1 MTSAS
6 SRSSATPLRVGVV
19 GLGWAGQQHIAA
31 YSARPDVELVGIAG
45 LEDDARA
52 ELTAQ
57 FDVPFAVADWRELL
71 DGTPLDAISVAV
83 PTFLHAPIAIAAL
96 ERGIHVLSEK
106 PIART
111 GAEAADMVAAA
122 RAAGRVLQV
131 AFNHRK
137 RGDVR
142 ALAEQID
149 SGALGR
155 IYHVR
160 ASWLRRSGI
169 PSLGSWFTSKEL
181 AGGGPLA
188 DIGVHIIDA
197 VLDLMGE
204 PRVLSASA
212 VTHAEFGPRGLG
224 GPDAAEGGKQFTGSA
239 FDVEDFATVLL
250 RLEGGGSVA
259 LDTSWASYRPEG
271 DEFGFVVYGTE
282 GGAELRVVDYAPTT
296 DVALYAGTADTG
308 ADRVLPGGEPAGH
321 QGVIDEFVEIVR
333 NPSLWP
339 AADGRIAARRAAII
353 DACYLS
359 AAEGREVAVEAFEAE
374 VVR

>member
-1 MTSAS
+1 MTPTSSAS
-6 SRSSATPLRVGVV
+6 APLRVGVV

-31 YSARPDVELVGIAG
+31 YAANPDVDLVAIAG
-45 LEDDARA
+45 LEDAPRA
-52 ELTAQ
+52 ELAEQ
-57 FDVPFAVADWRELL
+57 FGIPVAVADWQELFSS
-71 DGTPLDAISVAV
+71 TPLDAVSVAV

-96 ERGIHVLSEK
+96 QRGIHVLSEK
-106 PIART
+106 PIARSA
-111 GAEAADMVAAA
+111 AEAAEMVSAA

-131 AFNHRK
+131 AFNHRQ

-142 ALAEQID
+142 ALAAEVA

-169 PSLGSWFTSKEL
+169 PALGSWFTSREL
-181 AGGGPLA
+181 AGGGPLV
-188 DIGVHIIDA
+188 DIGVHMIDA

-224 GPDAAEGGKQFTGSA
+224 GPDAATGGKQFTGSA

-250 RLEGGGSVA
+250 RVEGGASVA

-282 GGAELRVVDYAPTT
+282 GGAELRVVDYAPAT
-296 DVALYAGTADTG
+296 DVPLYAGTTEAV
-308 ADRVLPGGEPAGH
+308 ADRVLPGGAPAGH
-321 QGVIDEFVEIVR
+321 QGVVDEFVRTIR
-333 NPSLWP
+333 TPALW
-339 AADGRIAARRAAII
+339 AASDGSIAARRAAII
-353 DACYLS
+353 DACYRS
-359 AAEGREVAVEAFEAE
+359 AAEGREVAVEDVETE
-374 VVR
+374 VAR

>member
-1 MTSAS
+1 MTTAS
-6 SRSSATPLRVGVV
+6 PRSSAAPLRVGVI

-31 YSARPDVELVGIAG
+31 YAAHPDVELVGIAG
-45 LEDDARA
+45 LEEAARQELA
-52 ELTAQ
+52 EQ
-57 FDVPFAVADWRELL
+57 FDIPVAVAEWQELL
-71 DGTPLDAISVAV
+71 ESTPLDAVSVAV

-96 ERGIHVLSEK
+96 QRGIHVLSEK

-111 GAEAADMVAAA
+111 GAEAAEMVAAA

-131 AFNHRK
+131 AFNHRQ

-142 ALAEQID
+142 ALAAEID

-160 ASWLRRSGI
+160 AAWLRRSGI
-169 PSLGSWFTSKEL
+169 PALGSWFTSREL

-188 DIGVHIIDA
+188 DIGVHMIDA

-212 VTHAEFGPRGLG
+212 VVHAEFGPRGLG
-224 GPDAAEGGKQFTGSA
+224 GPDAATGGKQFTGSA

-271 DEFGFVVYGTE
+271 DEFGFTVYGTE
-282 GGAELRVVDYAPTT
+282 GGAELRVVDYAPAT
-296 DVALYAGTADTG
+296 DVALFAGHADAV

-321 QGVIDEFVEIVR
+321 QGVVDAFVRTVR
-333 NPSLWP
+333 TPESWP
-339 AADGRIAARRAAII
+339 AHDGSIAARRAAII
-353 DACYLS
+353 DACYQS
-359 AAEGREVAVEAFEAE
+359 AAEGREVPVAQLETE